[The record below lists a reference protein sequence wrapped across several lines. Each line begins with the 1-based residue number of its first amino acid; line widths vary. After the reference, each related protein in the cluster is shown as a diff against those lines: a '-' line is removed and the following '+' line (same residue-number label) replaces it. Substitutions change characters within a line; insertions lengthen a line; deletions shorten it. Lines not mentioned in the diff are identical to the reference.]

1 MQTDYRVNA
10 IYERFG
16 NSQYIR
22 LSEKS
27 MNIYFMVIEVGLF
40 DSMFFVHCYWLV
52 NLPENYS
59 VGPKVSGAIQ
69 CWDVKTGARI
79 LDVKIGFKISGR
91 ARFWDVNIGQKNWR
105 VLRWGR
111 RERWWCPQR
120 RAYHPS
126 LLPANGGGTQF
137 SGWVRVGISELGVS
151 EIGTWLVF
159 QVEN

>member
-1 MQTDYRVNA
+1 MKWVVYFNFIAWLLCNTVLNEWCELTIA
-10 IYERFG
+10 WPRFMG
-16 NSQYIR
+16 
-22 LSEKS
+22 
-27 MNIYFMVIEVGLF
+27 
-40 DSMFFVHCYWLV
+40 VHCYWLV

-137 SGWVRVGISELGVS
+137 SGWVRVGTSELGVS